1 MCEYNEG
8 KAHRD
13 GGFPVSERNSDRPI
27 CEVIVAQP
35 IDIKKAAF
43 REVSYVTGDVSGDG
57 RAILLRVQTERHGEV
72 DLSFPTVDLQHLV
85 TLLLILGGK
94 AAIRGRY
101 AAFSETFQT
110 QPLPLHGV
118 SLGLDENEGVLTVEV
133 GATVL
138 SFSLSRGSMAEI
150 GRAIVELQSQGAPP
164 PA

>member
-1 MCEYNEG
+1 MT
-8 KAHRD
+8 
-13 GGFPVSERNSDRPI
+13 
-27 CEVIVAQP
+27 
-35 IDIKKAAF
+35 F
-43 REVSYVTGDVSGDG
+43 RTDG
-57 RAILLRVQTERHGEV
+57 RAILLRVPTEHHGEV
-72 DLSFPTVDLQHLV
+72 VVSFPTVDLQHLV

-101 AAFSETFQT
+101 AAFSETFQA

-150 GRAIVELQSQGAPP
+150 GRAIVDLQAPQ
-164 PA
+164 PAPSA